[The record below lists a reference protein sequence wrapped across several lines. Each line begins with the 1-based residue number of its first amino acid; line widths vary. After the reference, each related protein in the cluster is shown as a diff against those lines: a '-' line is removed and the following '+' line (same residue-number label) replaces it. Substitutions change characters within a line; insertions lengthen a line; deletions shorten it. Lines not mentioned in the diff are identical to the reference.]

1 MKIRI
6 SKNPPAMWETWV
18 GKIPWRRE
26 RLPTPVFWPGEFHGL
41 YNPHGVRLF
50 SPPQLS
56 DFHFHNNV
64 SAFQISRFTF
74 FFSLIG
80 DSRLK
85 SCFSADKVQSTS
97 LGVEDSKA
105 SFTPGEL
112 LLFLTLV
119 LFVCF

>member
-1 MKIRI
+1 M
-6 SKNPPAMWETWV
+6 T
-18 GKIPWRRE
+18 
-26 RLPTPVFWPGEFHGL
+26 
-41 YNPHGVRLF
+41 
-50 SPPQLS
+50 
-56 DFHFHNNV
+56 
-64 SAFQISRFTF
+64 FTF
-74 FFSLIG
+74 TIMLVPFRFHVSLFFSLIG

>member
-1 MKIRI
+1 MGCI
-6 SKNPPAMWETWV
+6 V
-18 GKIPWRRE
+18 
-26 RLPTPVFWPGEFHGL
+26 
-41 YNPHGVRLF
+41 HGVAKSRT
-50 SPPQLS
+50 QLS
-56 DFHFHNNV
+56 DFHFQNNV
-64 SAFQISRFTF
+64 SAFQISCFTF

-85 SCFSADKVQSTS
+85 SCFSADKVQSTL